1 MAAEEEEEEGGEKGE
16 MACNS
21 HSSRSVRRTRLHFL
35 PWSTRSSGSQR
46 TLRIAQVGRLALSH
60 HASDSLRS
68 AAKSGKKGSSGVS
81 GDPGAQWGTS
91 PTSQASQSREEGLR
105 QFCILSSAI
114 GLPSPSSAA
123 PTCFAAT
130 MTSRPKSKWSRTLF
144 RFFWKLD
151 RPSQNCAPR
160 TFYVATQ
167 RPRCSPR
174 NSRSHAQW
182 REICLTPS
190 SNKGPRRHSSQRRGC
205 SFCETLQVHHRCVR
219 RTGMAHRAGAQH
231 SWSQAPLARP
241 ACPGATRAGGPGAG
255 VTSPTT
261 TRCHTTRAAA
271 AAVAA
276 VTSVGLALEWAL
288 WRRTRGWRS
297 RGPRRG
303 GSCGPCPTSQTI
315 IQQPPVYRASP
326 GEFGRSP
333 GDPQNW
339 RRASRS
345 SSSVVRC
352 GQTAPPR
359 PQPTAAMV
367 SGRGRMWGR

>member
-271 AAVAA
+271 AAGAA
-276 VTSVGLALEWAL
+276 
-288 WRRTRGWRS
+288 R
-297 RGPRRG
+297 
-303 GSCGPCPTSQTI
+303 C
-315 IQQPPVYRASP
+315 
-326 GEFGRSP
+326 
-333 GDPQNW
+333 
-339 RRASRS
+339 RRASRPSRASSTCRWCGETRASSTCSSCCRPPS
-345 SSSVVRC
+345 SSCSTWPSSRRPH
-352 GQTAPPR
+352 APCSPAR
-359 PQPTAAMV
+359 PTASAATAAALG
-367 SGRGRMWGR
+367 GRAAA